1 LAPSAASLLRVREG
15 WPGFLTGHPCPDQ
28 KGGDFLSPPPAGPD
42 RPALTAGAKGT
53 LKIKSNVKSQGSQ
66 AERGGYAA
74 GSLWGPHF
82 QTLWVGRMRSR
93 VILFLSLLLCVAP
106 THADKIRD
114 LAQVAG
120 VRSNQ
125 LIGYGLVVGLDGSGD
140 QTTQAPFTTQS
151 LENMLQQFG
160 ITVPANVRPQLK
172 NAAAVTVTA
181 QLPPFAKP
189 GQAIDVTV
197 ASIGNAK
204 SIRGGEL
211 LMTPLRGADG
221 NVYAMAQG
229 SVVVGGIS
237 AQGKSGSSVQVNIS
251 ASGRVPNGATV
262 ERSVAS
268 SFGQGGDL
276 VLNLNTPDFTTAAR
290 VAEAVNRAY
299 GAGTAQAVDGGS
311 VAVRGPADPA
321 QRVSWLGMI
330 QALDVQPGDAPARV
344 VVNSRTGTVVI
355 GSDVK
360 VSAAAV
366 AHGSIQVT
374 ISEQPQ
380 VSQPAPFSRGG
391 QTVVVPSSSVQVSE
405 DGAHMFKFGPNVSL
419 DSIVRAVNQVGAS
432 PTDLISILQALKQ
445 AGALHAE
452 LVVI

>member
-1 LAPSAASLLRVREG
+1 MNASSPLRAGWTVRLLSVLRGVAISLCACG
-15 WPGFLTGHPCPDQ
+15 AVA
-28 KGGDFLSPPPAGPD
+28 PPA
-42 RPALTAGAKGT
+42 
-53 LKIKSNVKSQGSQ
+53 
-66 AERGGYAA
+66 
-74 GSLWGPHF
+74 
-82 QTLWVGRMRSR
+82 
-93 VILFLSLLLCVAP
+93 
-106 THADKIRD
+106 HADKIRD

-140 QTTQAPFTTQS
+140 QTTQTPFTTQS
-151 LENMLQQFG
+151 LENMLVQFG
-160 ITVPANVRPQLK
+160 ITVPANARPQLK

-189 GQAIDVTV
+189 GQPIDITV
-197 ASIGNAK
+197 SSIGNAR

-229 SVVVGGIS
+229 SVVVGGVS

-251 ASGRVPNGATV
+251 ASGRIPNGATV

-268 SFGQGGDL
+268 SFANSGSDL
-276 VLNLNTPDFTTAAR
+276 MLNLNTPDFTTAAHI
-290 VAEAVNRAY
+290 AEAVNRTY
-299 GAGTAQAVDGGS
+299 GVGTASAIDGGS
-311 VAVRGPADPA
+311 VSVRGPVDAN
-321 QRVSWLGMI
+321 QRVAWLGAI
-330 QALDVQPGDAPARV
+330 QGIEVTPGDAPARV

-355 GSDVK
+355 GSEVR
-360 VSAAAV
+360 VTPAAV

-374 ISEQPQ
+374 ISEQAL
-380 VSQPAPFSRGG
+380 VSQPEPFSKG
-391 QTVVVPSSSVQVSE
+391 QTAVVPSSNVQVSE
-405 DGAHMFKFGPNVSL
+405 DGGHMFKFGPGVNL
-419 DSIVRAVNQVGAS
+419 DTIVRAVNQVGAS
-432 PTDLISILQALKQ
+432 PSDLISILQALKQ

>member
-1 LAPSAASLLRVREG
+1 MSTANNHASVG
-15 WPGFLTGHPCPDQ
+15 WGERQRTPTGEAIIATAMLGFAYG
-28 KGGDFLSPPPAGPD
+28 SPQP
-42 RPALTAGAKGT
+42 T
-53 LKIKSNVKSQGSQ
+53 
-66 AERGGYAA
+66 
-74 GSLWGPHF
+74 
-82 QTLWVGRMRSR
+82 WVHRMRLR
-93 VILFLSLLLCVAP
+93 IMLFVALLPLAA
-106 THADKIRD
+106 TAHADKIRD

-330 QALDVQPGDAPARV
+330 QALEVQPGDAPARV

-405 DGAHMFKFGPNVSL
+405 DGGHMFKFGPGASL
-419 DSIVRAVNQVGAS
+419 DTIVRAVNQVGAS

-445 AGALHAE
+445 AGALRAE

>member
-1 LAPSAASLLRVREG
+1 MNARIMQRLLVCK
-15 WPGFLTGHPCPDQ
+15 L
-28 KGGDFLSPPPAGPD
+28 GG
-42 RPALTAGAKGT
+42 
-53 LKIKSNVKSQGSQ
+53 
-66 AERGGYAA
+66 
-74 GSLWGPHF
+74 
-82 QTLWVGRMRSR
+82 
-93 VILFLSLLLCVAP
+93 LLLAVMSLAMATLPAP
-106 THADKIRD
+106 VHADKIRD
-114 LAQVAG
+114 LAQVGG

-151 LENMLQQFG
+151 LENMLVQFG

-189 GQAIDVTV
+189 GQTIDITV

-237 AQGKSGSSVQVNIS
+237 ASGKSGSSVQINIS

-262 ERSVAS
+262 ERAVAS
-268 SFGQGGDL
+268 SFSNGGDL
-276 VLNLNTPDFTTAAR
+276 MLNLNTADFTTATR
-290 VAEAVNRAY
+290 IAEAVNRTY
-299 GAGTAQAVDGGS
+299 GAGTASAVDGGS
-311 VAVRGPADPA
+311 VSVRGPVDPS
-321 QRVSWLGMI
+321 QRVAWLGAI
-330 QALDVQPGDAPARV
+330 QGIEVTPGDAPARV

-355 GSDVK
+355 GSEVR
-360 VSAAAV
+360 VTPAAV

-374 ISEQPQ
+374 ISETPQ
-380 VSQPAPFSRGG
+380 VSQPEPFSRG
-391 QTVVVPSSSVQVSE
+391 QTAVVPQSDVQISE
-405 DGAHMFKFGPNVSL
+405 EGAHMFKFGPGTNL
-419 DSIVRAVNQVGAS
+419 DTIVRAVNRVGAS

>member
-1 LAPSAASLLRVREG
+1 MNTQIAMRGAAAFAFAILALLA
-15 WPGFLTGHPCPDQ
+15 TTH
-28 KGGDFLSPPPAGPD
+28 A
-42 RPALTAGAKGT
+42 
-53 LKIKSNVKSQGSQ
+53 
-66 AERGGYAA
+66 
-74 GSLWGPHF
+74 
-82 QTLWVGRMRSR
+82 
-93 VILFLSLLLCVAP
+93 
-106 THADKIRD
+106 HADKVRD

-160 ITVPANVRPQLK
+160 VTIPASARPQLK
-172 NAAAVTVTA
+172 NAAAVTITA
-181 QLPPFAKP
+181 ELPPFAKP
-189 GQAIDVTV
+189 GQTIDITV

-211 LMTPLRGADG
+211 LMAPLRGADG
-221 NVYAMAQG
+221 NTYAIAQG
-229 SVVVGGIS
+229 SVVVGGVS

-268 SFGQGGDL
+268 SFSQGGDL
-276 VLNLNTPDFTTAAR
+276 MLNLNTPDFITSSRIADAI
-290 VAEAVNRAY
+290 NRAY
-299 GAGTAQAVDGGS
+299 GAGTARAQDGGS
-311 VAVRGPADPA
+311 VVVRGPVDASQKVA
-321 QRVSWLGMI
+321 WLGAI
-330 QALDVQPGDAPARV
+330 QALEVTPGDAPARV

-355 GSDVK
+355 GSDVR

-366 AHGSIQVT
+366 AHGAIQVT
-374 ISEQPQ
+374 ISEQPS
-380 VSQPAPFSRGG
+380 VSQPNAFGQG
-391 QTVVVPSSSVQVSE
+391 QTVVVPNSSVSVSE
-405 DGAHMFKFGPNVSL
+405 DGGHMFKFGPGASL
-419 DSIVRAVNQVGAS
+419 DAIVRAVNQVGAAPS
-432 PTDLISILQALKQ
+432 DLISILQALKQ

>member
-1 LAPSAASLLRVREG
+1 MNTQKAGTPGTLAPSPVRGEGWGEGTLLRKSALAFFKQCIPHLYRQAR
-15 WPGFLTGHPCPDQ
+15 P
-28 KGGDFLSPPPAGPD
+28 SPPPSPPRGEGA
-42 RPALTAGAKGT
+42 RVRTQSMTCALVALLVMLAAVPA
-53 LKIKSNVKSQGSQ
+53 
-66 AERGGYAA
+66 
-74 GSLWGPHF
+74 
-82 QTLWVGRMRSR
+82 
-93 VILFLSLLLCVAP
+93 
-106 THADKIRD
+106 HADKIRD

-160 ITVPANVRPQLK
+160 ITVPANARPQLK
-172 NAAAVTVTA
+172 NAAAVMVTA
-181 QLPPFAKP
+181 DLPAFAKP

-204 SIRGGEL
+204 SIRGGQL

-251 ASGRVPNGATV
+251 ASGRIPDGASV
-262 ERSVAS
+262 ERAVAS
-268 SFGQGGDL
+268 SFAGGGDL
-276 VLNLNTPDFTTAAR
+276 MLNLNTADFTTAGRIAS
-290 VAEAVNRAY
+290 AINAAY
-299 GAGTAQAVDGGS
+299 GTGTARAIDGGS
-311 VAVRGPADPA
+311 VSVRGPQDPSQKVA
-321 QRVSWLGMI
+321 WLGAI

-355 GSDVK
+355 GSDVR
-360 VSAAAV
+360 VTAAAV
-366 AHGSIQVT
+366 AHGAIQVT
-374 ISEQPQ
+374 IGEQSL
-380 VSQPAPFSRGG
+380 VSQPAPFSRG
-391 QTVVVPSSSVQVSE
+391 QTAVVPSSNVQVSE
-405 DGAHMFKFGPNVSL
+405 EGAHMFKFGPGVSL
-419 DSIVRAVNQVGAS
+419 DTIVRAVNQVGATPS
-432 PTDLISILQALKQ
+432 DLISILQALKQ
-445 AGALHAE
+445 SGALHAQ

>member
-1 LAPSAASLLRVREG
+1 VDAILMNMSLVEVRGERRAAGEKLSSFLRKQESSDCGPAKAKALGSGVRRNDGQKPGVPKRLAGARLRAAFLRLSSLVSRPSFLTLALCLFVVAPS
-15 WPGFLTGHPCPDQ
+15 
-28 KGGDFLSPPPAGPD
+28 
-42 RPALTAGAKGT
+42 
-53 LKIKSNVKSQGSQ
+53 
-66 AERGGYAA
+66 
-74 GSLWGPHF
+74 
-82 QTLWVGRMRSR
+82 
-93 VILFLSLLLCVAP
+93 
-106 THADKIRD
+106 HADKIRD

-160 ITVPANVRPQLK
+160 ITVPASARPQLK
-172 NAAAVTVTA
+172 NAAAVMVTA
-181 QLPPFAKP
+181 ELPPFAKP

-204 SIRGGEL
+204 SIRGGQL

-221 NVYAMAQG
+221 NVYAMGQG

-251 ASGRVPNGATV
+251 ASGRIPNGASV
-262 ERSVAS
+262 ERVVAS
-268 SFGQGGDL
+268 SFAGGGNL
-276 VLNLNTPDFTTAAR
+276 TLNLNTADFTTAAR
-290 VAEAVNRAY
+290 IATAINHAY
-299 GAGTAQAVDGGS
+299 GVGTAQPLDGGS
-311 VAVRGPADPA
+311 VAVRGPQDPA
-321 QRVSWLGMI
+321 QKVAWLGAI
-330 QALDVQPGDAPARV
+330 QNLEVQPGDAPARV

-355 GSDVK
+355 GSDVR

-366 AHGSIQVT
+366 AHGAIQVT
-374 ISEQPQ
+374 IGEQSL
-380 VSQPAPFSRGG
+380 VSQPAPFSKGG
-391 QTVVVPSSSVQVSE
+391 QTAVVPSSNVQVSE
-405 DGAHMFKFGPNVSL
+405 EGAHMFKFGPGVSL
-419 DSIVRAVNQVGAS
+419 DTIVRAVNQVGAAPS
-432 PTDLISILQALKQ
+432 DLISILQALKE

>member
-1 LAPSAASLLRVREG
+1 MNGFCFDRYMLARVRE
-15 WPGFLTGHPCPDQ
+15 
-28 KGGDFLSPPPAGPD
+28 
-42 RPALTAGAKGT
+42 
-53 LKIKSNVKSQGSQ
+53 
-66 AERGGYAA
+66 RGMSVLRGVAI
-74 GSLWGPHF
+74 
-82 QTLWVGRMRSR
+82 V
-93 VILFLSLLLCVAP
+93 LCASFSVNQP
-106 THADKIRD
+106 VHADKIRD
-114 LAQVAG
+114 LAQVGG
-120 VRSNQ
+120 VRTNQ

-151 LENMLQQFG
+151 LENMLVQFG

-172 NAAAVTVTA
+172 NAAAVTITA

-189 GQAIDVTV
+189 GQTIDVTV

-268 SFGQGGDL
+268 SFANSNGDL
-276 VLNLNTPDFTTAAR
+276 MLNLNTPDFTTATR
-290 VAEAVNRAY
+290 IAEAVNRTY
-299 GAGTAQAVDGGS
+299 GAGTANAVDGGS
-311 VAVRGPADPA
+311 VAVRGPADAA
-321 QRVSWLGMI
+321 QRVAWLGAI
-330 QALDVQPGDAPARV
+330 QALDVNPGDAPARV

-355 GSDVK
+355 GSDVR
-360 VSAAAV
+360 VTPAAV
-366 AHGSIQVT
+366 AHGAIQVT
-374 ISEQPQ
+374 ISEQPS
-380 VSQPAPFSRGG
+380 VSQPEAFSKG
-391 QTVVVPSSSVQVSE
+391 QTVVVPNSSVQVSE
-405 DGAHMFKFGPNVSL
+405 DGGHMFKFGPGTNL
-419 DSIVRAVNQVGAS
+419 DTIVRAVNQVGAS
-432 PTDLISILQALKQ
+432 PSDLISILQALKQ